1 MTLMSTLANLAY
13 NAILIWIFSLFVC
26 HQHVIVS
33 RHNFFLAS
41 FESHIRILALYL
53 YVPYVNDY
61 NLLYESPSLALLWP
75 IFFVIPHLKHNSKAI
90 MCRSVGRSI
99 DSLLLHVAVFF
110 VSYICSVWIEKKYSY
125 ISYNDTKKYIKKI
138 NLTDY
143 SSMRYA

>member
-13 NAILIWIFSLFVC
+13 NAILIWIFRLFVC

-99 DSLLLHVAVFF
+99 VCCCMWQFFFCILYMFSLN
-110 VSYICSVWIEKKYSY
+110 WKKCIVIYR
-125 ISYNDTKKYIKKI
+125 IMIQKNI
-138 NLTDY
+138 
-143 SSMRYA
+143 